1 MPKQLEFKKVN
12 GWGGKRRG
20 AGRPNTTGLVSHG
33 KRERVNFKKPLHIT
47 MRLEKGVA
55 NLRTRK
61 IMWDF
66 RRAIA
71 GAKRFGFHVIHYSIL
86 NNHIHMIVEAKD
98 SMALA
103 SGMKSLSCR
112 FAKAIRRIVGGS
124 GRVFAGR
131 FHHHLLNTPT
141 EMKRA
146 LEYVLL
152 NHAKHAK
159 LIEHI
164 DEFSSAA
171 AFKEWNSLIGK
182 KMNGF
187 VQEQLA
193 HVGQIKELS
202 LPQSWLCSVGWIK
215 AP

>member
-20 AGRPNTTGLVSHG
+20 AGRPNVSGLVSHG
-33 KRERVNFKKPLHIT
+33 KREGVNFKKPLHIT
-47 MRLEKGVA
+47 MRLAKGVA

-61 IMWDF
+61 SMWDF
-66 RRAIA
+66 RRSIEA
-71 GAKRFGFHVIHYSIL
+71 AKRFGFHVIHYSIL
-86 NNHIHMIVEAKD
+86 NNHIHMVVEAKD
-98 SMALA
+98 SQALA

-112 FAKAIRRIVGGS
+112 FAKALRKIVGGS

-131 FHHHLLNTPT
+131 FHLHVLKTPT
-141 EMKRA
+141 EMRRA

-152 NHAKHAK
+152 NHAKHAR

-171 AFKEWNSLIGK
+171 NFKEWKELIGK
-182 KMNGF
+182 RLNSF
-187 VQEQLA
+187 LA
-193 HVGQIKELS
+193 DQSAHLGQIKELS
-202 LPQSWLCSVGWIK
+202 QPRSWLCTAGWK
-215 AP
+215 LAT